1 MSSPFVTL
9 SFDKWIKERWLYI
22 ESVHWGKLNKP
33 EAPRESPHEVPVER
47 DRKQNI
53 LLRIPLREISV
64 FNHKQ
69 TSTERG
75 NWIAANKIKRFTT

>member
-22 ESVHWGKLNKP
+22 ESVHWGKLNKS